1 MVRDQS
7 TTETKRFSRLL
18 PSNRKG
24 VISLLISLTG
34 LLALFIGLIF
44 YAFLPETQN
53 TAITTIVLGILLI
66 LIGMLISYKEVL
78 GFIIQ
83 KKGRYSIN
91 SSIMVMAFILIGV
104 LIYVLAARN
113 SIRIDTTATRQYS
126 LANQTTEILQNLT
139 NPITATAFFVP
150 TDTTSASYRIST
162 ENLLNE
168 FKHRSS
174 ENAKFSYKYIDP
186 DLEPTLAKN
195 LGVSEYPSIVFQ
207 GQNTDGVDLSYTLT
221 APLFEERDISTAIMI
236 ASGIQQKK
244 IYIVTGHGE
253 RDTTIMDI
261 NDRLGF
267 GLARESMRND
277 NYAVQT
283 LSIAQYEVIPDDAAA
298 LVIPGPTI
306 DLSDIE
312 SNLIH
317 QYLKSGGRL
326 LLSIDPGTPSS
337 YNNLINKWG
346 ITIIDGTV
354 IDLGSSLANQP
365 KTPLIQQEQFVTVD
379 PINVITDPLSQV
391 YFPGTAAFD
400 QILPADE
407 MPEYIRA
414 KPILGTTMLS
424 CLQINE
430 EINTCNQNQFTI
442 LAPSM
447 AVEALKPINE
457 ESDENAARQTK
468 IVLFGDTDFISN
480 YHFYNFNNSDLYLNS
495 LNWLTEDVSLAS
507 VRAKALTYRRLVVTD
522 REIQLIR
529 GLSWFALPGLMT
541 LLAFMTWW
549 RRR

>member
-104 LIYVLAARN
+104 LIYVLVARN

-195 LGVSEYPSIVFQ
+195 LGVNEYPSIVFQ

>member
-7 TTETKRFSRLL
+7 TTETKRFSRIL

-66 LIGMLISYKEVL
+66 LIGMLISYKDVL

-174 ENAKFSYKYIDP
+174 ENAKFTYEYIDP

-195 LGVSEYPSIVFQ
+195 LGVNEYPSIVFQ
-207 GQNTDGVDLSYTLT
+207 GKNTDGFDLSYTLT

-253 RDTTIMDI
+253 RDTTIMDTE
-261 NDRLGF
+261 DRLGF
-267 GLARESMRND
+267 GLARDGMRND

-400 QILPADE
+400 QILPAEE

-424 CLQINE
+424 CLQISE

-457 ESDENAARQTK
+457 ESDENATRQTK

-529 GLSWFALPGLMT
+529 GLSWFALPALMT

>member
-195 LGVSEYPSIVFQ
+195 LGVNEYPSIVFQ

>member
-7 TTETKRFSRLL
+7 TTGTKRLSRIL

-44 YAFLPETQN
+44 YGFLPETQN
-53 TAITTIVLGILLI
+53 TAITTMVLGILLI
-66 LIGMLISYKEVL
+66 LIGMFISYKDIL

-91 SSIMVMAFILIGV
+91 SSIMVFAFILIGV

-126 LANQTTEILQNLT
+126 LASQTTEILQNLQ
-139 NPITATAFFVP
+139 NPINATAFFVP
-150 TDTTSASYRIST
+150 NDSTSASYRIST

-174 ENAKFSYKYIDP
+174 ENAKFTYKYIDP

-195 LGVSEYPSIVFQ
+195 LRVTEYPSIVFQ
-207 GQNTDGVDLSYTLT
+207 GQNSDGVDLSYTLT

-244 IYIVTGHGE
+244 IYIISGHGE
-253 RDTTIMDI
+253 RDSTIMDI

-267 GLARESMRND
+267 GLARDGMRND

-283 LSIAQYEVIPDDAAA
+283 LSIAQYEIIPDDAAA

-312 SNLIH
+312 ANLIH
-317 QYLKSGGRL
+317 QYLKGGGRL
-326 LLSIDPGTPSS
+326 LLSVDPGTPNS
-337 YNNLINKWG
+337 YNKLINKWG
-346 ITIIDGTV
+346 ITMIDGTI

-391 YFPGTAAFD
+391 YFPGTIAFD
-400 QILPADE
+400 QVLPADE
-407 MPEYIRA
+407 MPDYIRA
-414 KPILGTTMLS
+414 KPIVGTTMLS
-424 CLQINE
+424 CLQFNE
-430 EINTCNQNQFTI
+430 EINTCNQDQFTI

-457 ESDENAARQTK
+457 ESDANATRQAK

-529 GLSWFALPGLMT
+529 GLSWFALPALMT
-541 LLAFMTWW
+541 ILAFMTWW

>member
-168 FKHRSS
+168 FKHRST

-253 RDTTIMDI
+253 RDTTIMDTE
-261 NDRLGF
+261 DRLGF
-267 GLARESMRND
+267 GLARDGMRND

>member
-104 LIYVLAARN
+104 LIYVLVARN

>member
-66 LIGMLISYKEVL
+66 LIGMLISYKDIL

-174 ENAKFSYKYIDP
+174 ENAKFTYKYIDP

-195 LGVSEYPSIVFQ
+195 LGVTEYPSIVFQ

-253 RDTTIMDI
+253 RDTTIMDTE
-261 NDRLGF
+261 DRLGF
-267 GLARESMRND
+267 GLARDSMRND

-283 LSIAQYEVIPDDAAA
+283 LSIAQYEIIPDDAAA

-326 LLSIDPGTPSS
+326 LLSVDPGTPSS
-337 YNNLINKWG
+337 YNNLVNKWG

-529 GLSWFALPGLMT
+529 GLSWFALPALMT
-541 LLAFMTWW
+541 LLAFMTWL

>member
-24 VISLLISLTG
+24 VISFLISLTG

-168 FKHRSS
+168 FKHRST

>member
-1 MVRDQS
+1 MARSQS
-7 TTETKRFSRLL
+7 TTSTNRFSRLL

-24 VISLLISLTG
+24 IISLLISIIG

-44 YAFLPETQN
+44 YGFLPETQN
-53 TAITTIVLGILLI
+53 TAITTIVIGTLFI
-66 LIGMLISYKEVL
+66 LIGILISYKEIV

-91 SSIMVMAFILIGV
+91 SSIMVIAFILIGV

-113 SIRIDTTATRQYS
+113 SVRLDTTATRQYS
-126 LANQTTEILQNLT
+126 LASQTTEILANLA
-139 NPITATAFFVP
+139 NPVSATAFFVS

-168 FKHRSS
+168 FKHRSN
-174 ENAKFSYKYIDP
+174 EKAKFSYKYIDP
-186 DLEPTLAKN
+186 DMQPTLAKK
-195 LGVSEYPSIVFQ
+195 LGVTEYPSIVFQ
-207 GQNTDGVDLSYTLT
+207 GKNTEGTDLTYTLT
-221 APLFEERDISTAIMI
+221 APLFEERDISTAIVI

-253 RDTTIMDI
+253 RDTTIFDTE
-261 NDRLGF
+261 DRLGF
-267 GLARESMRND
+267 GLAREGMRND

-283 LSIAQYEVIPDDAAA
+283 LSIAQYEIIPDDAAA

-306 DLSDIE
+306 DLTEIE
-312 SNLIH
+312 SDLIH

-326 LLSIDPGTPSS
+326 LLSIDPGTPNSFKE
-337 YNNLINKWG
+337 LINKWG
-346 ITIIDGTV
+346 ITIIDGTI
-354 IDLGSSLANQP
+354 IDLGSSLAKQP
-365 KTPLIQQEQFVTVD
+365 KTPLIQQTQFVTID

-391 YFPGTAAFD
+391 YFPGAAAFD
-400 QILPADE
+400 QILPADQ
-407 MPEYIRA
+407 MPDYIRA

-430 EINTCNQNQFTI
+430 TINTCNQNQFTI
-442 LAPSM
+442 LAPAM
-447 AVEALKPINE
+447 AIEALKPINE
-457 ESDENAARQTK
+457 DKDENATRQTK

-529 GLSWFALPGLMT
+529 GISWFALPSLMT
-541 LLAFMTWW
+541 ILAFMAWW

>member
-7 TTETKRFSRLL
+7 NTGTKRLSRLL

-44 YAFLPETQN
+44 YGFLPESRN

-66 LIGMLISYKEVL
+66 LVGMFISYRDIL

-91 SSIMVMAFILIGV
+91 SSIMVFAFILIGV

-126 LANQTTEILQNLT
+126 LASQTTEILQNLQH
-139 NPITATAFFVP
+139 PITATAFFVP
-150 TDTTSASYRIST
+150 NDTTSASYRIST

-174 ENAKFSYKYIDP
+174 ENAKFTYKYIDP

-195 LGVSEYPSIVFQ
+195 LRVTEYPSIVFQ
-207 GQNTDGVDLSYTLT
+207 GQNSDGVDLSYTLT

-253 RDTTIMDI
+253 RDSSIMDI
-261 NDRLGF
+261 EDRLGF
-267 GLARESMRND
+267 GLARDGMRND

-283 LSIAQYEVIPDDAAA
+283 LSIAQYEIIPDDAAA

-312 SNLIH
+312 ANLIH
-317 QYLKSGGRL
+317 QYLKGGGRL
-326 LLSIDPGTPSS
+326 LLSVDPGTPNS

-346 ITIIDGTV
+346 ITMIDGTI

-391 YFPGTAAFD
+391 YFPGTIAFD
-400 QILPADE
+400 QVLPADE
-407 MPEYIRA
+407 MPDYIRA
-414 KPILGTTMLS
+414 KPIVGTTMLS
-424 CLQINE
+424 CLQFNE
-430 EINTCNQNQFTI
+430 EINTCNQDQFTI

-457 ESDENAARQTK
+457 ESDANATRQAK

-529 GLSWFALPGLMT
+529 GLSWFALPALMT
-541 LLAFMTWW
+541 ILAFMTWW

>member
-7 TTETKRFSRLL
+7 NTGTKRLSRLL

-44 YAFLPETQN
+44 YGFLPESRN

-66 LIGMLISYKEVL
+66 LVGMFISYRDIL

-91 SSIMVMAFILIGV
+91 SSIMVFAFILIGV

-126 LANQTTEILQNLT
+126 LASQTTEILQNLQH
-139 NPITATAFFVP
+139 PITATAFFVP
-150 TDTTSASYRIST
+150 NDTTSASYRIST

-174 ENAKFSYKYIDP
+174 ENAKFTYKYIDP

-195 LGVSEYPSIVFQ
+195 LRVTEYPSIVFQ
-207 GQNTDGVDLSYTLT
+207 GQNSDGVDLSYTLT

-253 RDTTIMDI
+253 RDSSIMDI
-261 NDRLGF
+261 EDRLGF
-267 GLARESMRND
+267 GLARDGMRND

-283 LSIAQYEVIPDDAAA
+283 LSIAQYEIIPDDAAA

-312 SNLIH
+312 ANLIH
-317 QYLKSGGRL
+317 QYLKGGGRL
-326 LLSIDPGTPSS
+326 LLSVDPGTPNS

-346 ITIIDGTV
+346 ITMIDGTI

-391 YFPGTAAFD
+391 YFPGTIAFD
-400 QILPADE
+400 QVLPADE
-407 MPEYIRA
+407 MPDYIRA
-414 KPILGTTMLS
+414 KPIVGTTMLS
-424 CLQINE
+424 CLQFNE
-430 EINTCNQNQFTI
+430 EINTCNQDQFTI

-457 ESDENAARQTK
+457 DPDANATRQAK

-529 GLSWFALPGLMT
+529 GLSWFALPALMT
-541 LLAFMTWW
+541 ILAFMTWW